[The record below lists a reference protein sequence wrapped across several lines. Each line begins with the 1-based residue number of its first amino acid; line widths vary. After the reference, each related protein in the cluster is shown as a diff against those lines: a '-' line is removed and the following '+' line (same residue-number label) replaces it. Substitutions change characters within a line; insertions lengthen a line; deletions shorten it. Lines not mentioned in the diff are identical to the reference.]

1 MSKHA
6 HIVDLREMGNINP
19 IANPVAWA
27 ISSVVF
33 WLVQNVYGGVRVEI
47 EDFPEMSSPV
57 LFAMNHSHYF
67 DFMQSRRSMF
77 KQKGVMTTT
86 FVKVRAFQNRLEGA
100 YIKSMGNIPTISR
113 GYLISADFAQLHQRK
128 LDEDEYRALRNHI
141 NMGEPLP
148 DEPCYRALQETPRDM
163 LGFGFDP
170 KQMTYREAVGACY
183 SKAMA
188 TTIALARKVTDAGH
202 CMHIYPEG
210 LFSSRLSRG
219 RIGAVQ
225 FALALDLPI
234 VPVGFSGMNQL
245 FPRKKM
251 VPNKRGV
258 LKMRF
263 GKPYRLDRSRF
274 EGFTPF
280 SPADEIQFQDALKDE
295 THQLMNRINDLLD
308 EECSWGSDLA
318 GDGFKGVAR
327 FFE

>member
-1 MSKHA
+1 MAQHR
-6 HIVDLREMGNINP
+6 HIVDLREMGNL
-19 IANPVAWA
+19 NPVANPLAWA
-27 ISSVVF
+27 FSSAVF

-47 EDFPEMSSPV
+47 EDFPELSSPV

-67 DFMQSRRSMF
+67 DFMQSRRAMF
-77 KQKGVMTTT
+77 KQKGVLTTS
-86 FVKVRAFQNRLEGA
+86 FVKVRALQNRLEGT

-128 LDEDEYRALRNHI
+128 LDEDEYRTLRNHI
-141 NMGEPLP
+141 NIGTPLP
-148 DEPCYRALQETPRDM
+148 DAPQYKALQESPRDM
-163 LGFGFDP
+163 LGLGFDP
-170 KQMTYREAVGACY
+170 QVMTYREAIGACY

-188 TTIALARKVTDAGH
+188 TTIALARTVTAAGH
-202 CMHIYPEG
+202 SLHIYPEG

-234 VPVGFSGMNQL
+234 VPVGFSGMNQC

-258 LKMRF
+258 LAMRF
-263 GKPYRLDRSRF
+263 GEPYRIDRSRF
-274 EGFTPF
+274 QDFTPF
-280 SPADEIQFQDALKDE
+280 SPEDEQRFQEPLKDE
-295 THQLMNRINDLLD
+295 THQLMDRINTLLD
-308 EECSWGSDLA
+308 EECSWGADRD

>member
-1 MSKHA
+1 MAQHR
-6 HIVDLREMGNINP
+6 HIVDLREMGNLNP
-19 IANPVAWA
+19 IAHPLAWA
-27 ISSVVF
+27 FSSAVF
-33 WLVQNVYGGVRVEI
+33 WMVQNVYGGVKVEI
-47 EDFPEMSSPV
+47 EDFPEITTPV

-67 DFMQSRRSMF
+67 DFMQSRRAMF
-77 KQKGVMTTT
+77 KQKGVLTTT

-113 GYLISADFAQLHQRK
+113 GYLLSADFAELHQRK
-128 LDEDEYRALRNHI
+128 LDENEYRVLRSHI
-141 NMGEPLP
+141 NIGDPLP
-148 DEPCYRALQETPRDM
+148 DGPVFRALQETPRDM

-170 KQMTYREAVGACY
+170 QKMTYREAVGSCY
-183 SKAMA
+183 SQAMA
-188 TTIALARKVTDAGH
+188 TTISLARKVTAAGH

-251 VPNKRGV
+251 VPCKRGV
-258 LKMRF
+258 LAMRF
-263 GKPYRLDRSRF
+263 GKPYRIDPARF
-274 EGFTPF
+274 KGFTPC
-280 SPADEIQFQDALKDE
+280 SPDDELRFKDALEDE
-295 THQLMNRINDLLD
+295 THQLMNRINALLD
-308 EECSWGSDLA
+308 EECSWGTDRD
-318 GDGFKGVAR
+318 GDGFTGVAR